1 MPIVDHW
8 QALAQIFAGRM
19 LNSTA
24 EGIVIAGFICILLR
38 TMRRQ
43 NSSTR
48 FAMWL
53 SALAAVTVLP
63 LAESMGSSA
72 LGAATHVS
80 RSAFQLPGF
89 WAVYLLVVWAIVAA
103 IGLA

>member
-1 MPIVDHW
+1 MPIVDHC

-24 EGIVIAGFICILLR
+24 EGIVIAGFIWIILR

-53 SALAAVTVLP
+53 SALAAVAVLP
-63 LAESMGSSA
+63 LAESMRSSA
-72 LGAATHVS
+72 LGTDHARLPFRIPAARALGS
-80 RSAFQLPGF
+80 
-89 WAVYLLVVWAIVAA
+89 
-103 IGLA
+103 